1 MTVKTVNLEK
11 IAAETTGLP
20 ILSGVAERVIEY
32 LSLPDTTAAKLSEV
46 IESDPIMASKL
57 LKIVNS
63 PFFGFQREMYTVNQ
77 TVVTL
82 GFDAVKNI
90 ILCLS
95 ILNAKND
102 KKFPLNLKKFAEDS
116 FISAVASKLIIRNYE
131 PNLEETAFT
140 LGMLM
145 NIGQPLFALHFP
157 KQYKILIDKA
167 KSSDKSLNELERKAF
182 LWDHTRLGAML
193 TKRWGFNESFVLSI
207 FYHHTPNPP
216 VEKHGT
222 DWIMVAAAYLAN
234 CMLEVFRSHAQKE
247 SLEFCLAEAKRRLDL
262 SEGAV
267 HQILENIS
275 IKGNALADSFDFT
288 LSFSFSYSKVL
299 HAITVQLGEINLT
312 YEQIVKELRAAKAEA
327 EKLAHQLKLANE
339 ELQKRADLDG
349 LTGIFN
355 HRYFQEHLAVE
366 FTRAVRY
373 KSPLALIVFDVD
385 FFKKVNDDYGH
396 LAGDEVLKEIAWILK
411 MNTRMSDIV
420 ARYGG
425 EEFAV
430 VLPETT
436 IDNAYL
442 VAEKIRNKVEN
453 HPFRYKD
460 KNMSINISGGVA
472 SLEPR
477 RTFETANELISAAD
491 KRLYRAKK
499 GGRNQ
504 VVR

>member
-1 MTVKTVNLEK
+1 MKTVNLEK
-11 IAAETTGLP
+11 IVAETEDLP
-20 ILSGVAERVIEY
+20 ILSGAAERVIEY
-32 LSLPDTTAAKLSEV
+32 LNLPDTTAAKLSEV
-46 IESDPIMASKL
+46 IESDPITSSKL
-57 LKIVNS
+57 LRIVNS
-63 PFFGFQREMYTVNQ
+63 PLFGFQREMHTVNQ
-77 TVVTL
+77 AVVTL

-90 ILCLS
+90 ILCFS
-95 ILNAKND
+95 ILNPKTVQN
-102 KKFPLNLKKFAEDS
+102 FPLNLERFAEDS
-116 FISAVASKLIIRNYE
+116 FISAVAAKLIIGNFE
-131 PNLEETAFT
+131 PNLEQTAFT
-140 LGMLM
+140 MGMLM
-145 NIGQPLFALHFP
+145 NIGQPLFALHFQE
-157 KQYKILIDKA
+157 KYKTLIEQA
-167 KSSDKSLNELERKAF
+167 KSSDKSLNELERKTF

-193 TKRWGFNESFVLSI
+193 TKRWGFNESFILPI

-216 VEKHGT
+216 VEKSGT
-222 DWIMVAAAYLAN
+222 DWIMVATAYLAN
-234 CMLEVFRSHAQKE
+234 CMLEVFRSHVKKE
-247 SLEFCLAEAKRRLDL
+247 SLEFCIAESKRRLDL
-262 SEGAV
+262 SEELV

-275 IKGNALADSFDFT
+275 VKGNALAESFDFT

-299 HAITVQLGEINLT
+299 HAITVQLGEMNLT
-312 YEQIVKELRAAKAEA
+312 YEQMVKELRTAKAEA

-366 FTRAVRY
+366 FMRSTRY
-373 KSPLALIVFDVD
+373 GSPLALIVFDVD
-385 FFKKVNDDYGH
+385 LFKNVNDDYGH
-396 LAGDEVLKEIAWILK
+396 LAGDEVLREIAWILK

-430 VLPETT
+430 VLPETN

-442 VAEKIRNKVEN
+442 VAEKIRNKTEN

-460 KNMSINISGGVA
+460 KNMNITISGGVA
-472 SLEPR
+472 SLEPG
-477 RTFETANELISAAD
+477 RTYETTNDLINAAD
-491 KRLYRAKK
+491 RRLYRAKK